1 MSDEPIDYKALREF
15 FIEVRKVDRELGE
28 KFIGELDSRN
38 ITADWRN
45 GLQIKGPGALQF
57 IAEEFYPR
65 VKHLKSNIE
74 LLSAELEKI
83 VATYK
88 K

>member
-45 GLQIKGPGALQF
+45 GLQIK
-57 IAEEFYPR
+57 
-65 VKHLKSNIE
+65 V
-74 LLSAELEKI
+74 LEH
-83 VATYK
+83 YNL
-88 K
+88 